1 MNRSTFKWINT
12 TWHTPCRTTT
22 VCTSHNTHYRNKQD
36 HETSESTQTSLVSS
50 ITNS

>member
-22 VCTSHNTHYRNKQD
+22 ACTSYNTH
-36 HETSESTQTSLVSS
+36 
-50 ITNS
+50 